1 MPDTPRCR
9 SDGCVVVHTVRVR
22 IPFRGAA
29 PAPLDPALV
38 APMSTAARP
47 ELTGGRRVGVLVQHG
62 FTGNPA
68 SMRPW
73 AEDLAARGYAVEMP
87 LLPGHGTRWQDLNK
101 VTWADW
107 VATVEDAYDR
117 LRAENDAVV
126 AVGLSMGGALCL
138 RLAADRGEDLAGV
151 VVVNAAVDTLR
162 KDVRLLPVL
171 KHLVPSFPGIAND
184 IKKPGADE
192 HGYPMTP
199 LKAAA
204 SMFSGYAALR
214 RDLPKVTVPVLFF
227 RSAEDHVVDISSSRA
242 INAGLSSKDFEERVL
257 DNSYHVATLDHD
269 APRIFA
275 ESAEFI
281 GRVTAAQQG

>member
-1 MPDTPRCR
+1 MP
-9 SDGCVVVHTVRVR
+9 VK
-22 IPFRGAA
+22 IPFRGG
-29 PAPLDPALV
+29 PDVPLDPALV
-38 APMSTAARP
+38 APMSTAAKP
-47 ELTGGRRVGVLVQHG
+47 ELTDGRRVGVLVQHG

-107 VATVEDAYDR
+107 VATAEGALDKLA
-117 LRAENDAVV
+117 AENDVVV

-138 RLAADRGEDLAGV
+138 RLAADHGDDLAGIV
-151 VVVNAAVDTLR
+151 IVNAAGDTLR
-162 KDVRLLPVL
+162 KDVKLLPLL
-171 KHLVPSFPGIAND
+171 KLLVPGMPGIAND

-192 HGYPMTP
+192 HGYPTTP
-199 LKAAA
+199 LRAAA
-204 SMFSGYAALR
+204 SMFAGYADLR
-214 RDLPKVTVPVLFF
+214 RDLPRITVPVLFF

-257 DNSYHVATLDHD
+257 EDSYHVATLDND

-281 GRVTAAQQG
+281 ERVTGREQG

>member
-1 MPDTPRCR
+1 M
-9 SDGCVVVHTVRVR
+9 VHTVPVK
-22 IPFRGAA
+22 IPFLGGPA
-29 PAPLDPALV
+29 APLDPTLV
-38 APMSTAARP
+38 APMSTPARP
-47 ELTGGRRVGVLVQHG
+47 ELTDGRRIGVLVQHG

-107 VATVEDAYDR
+107 VATVEGAHDKLA
-117 LRAENDAVV
+117 AENDAVV

-138 RLAADRGEDLAGV
+138 RLAADHGDRLAGIC
-151 VVVNAAVDTLR
+151 VVNAAVDTLR
-162 KDVRLLPVL
+162 KDVKLLPLL
-171 KHLVPSFPGIAND
+171 KLVVPGMPGIAND

-192 HGYPMTP
+192 HGYPTTP

-204 SMFSGYAALR
+204 SMFAGYAELR
-214 RDLPKVTVPVLFF
+214 KDLPRITVPVLFF

-242 INAGLSSKDFEERVL
+242 LNAGLSSKDFEERVL
-257 DNSYHVATLDHD
+257 ENSYHVATLDND

-281 GRVTAAQQG
+281 ERVTAQQQD

>member
-1 MPDTPRCR
+1 M
-9 SDGCVVVHTVRVR
+9 VHTVPVK
-22 IPFRGAA
+22 IPFRGG
-29 PAPLDPALV
+29 PDVPLDPALV
-38 APMSTAARP
+38 APMSAVANP

-73 AEDLAARGYAVEMP
+73 AEDLAGRGYAVEMP

-107 VATVEDAYDR
+107 VATAEGALDKLA
-117 LRAENDAVV
+117 AENDVVV

-138 RLAADRGEDLAGV
+138 RLAADHGDDLAGIV
-151 VVVNAAVDTLR
+151 IVNAAVDTLR
-162 KDVRLLPVL
+162 KDVKLLPLL
-171 KHLVPSFPGIAND
+171 KLVVPGMPGIAND

-192 HGYPMTP
+192 HGYPTTP
-199 LKAAA
+199 LRAAA
-204 SMFSGYAALR
+204 SMFAGYADLR
-214 RDLPKVTVPVLFF
+214 RDLPRITVPVLFF

-257 DNSYHVATLDHD
+257 EDSYHVATLDND

-281 GRVTAAQQG
+281 ERVTRLEQG

>member
-1 MPDTPRCR
+1 MDHRCVR
-9 SDGCVVVHTVRVR
+9 GVVVHTVPVK
-22 IPFRGAA
+22 IPFRGAQA
-29 PAPLDPALV
+29 APLDPTLV
-38 APMSTAARP
+38 APMSTAAQP
-47 ELTGGRRVGVLVQHG
+47 ELTGGRRIGVLVQHG
-62 FTGNPA
+62 FTGNPC

-107 VATVEDAYDR
+107 VATAEGALDKLA
-117 LRAENDAVV
+117 AENDAVV

-138 RLAADRGEDLAGV
+138 RLAADHGEDLAGI

-162 KDVRLLPVL
+162 KDVKLLPLL
-171 KHLVPSFPGIAND
+171 KLVVPGMPGIAND

-192 HGYPMTP
+192 HGYPTTP

-204 SMFSGYAALR
+204 SMFAGYAELR
-214 RDLPKVTVPVLFF
+214 RDLPKITIPVLFF

-257 DNSYHVATLDHD
+257 EDSYHVATLDND

-281 GRVTAAQQG
+281 ERVTSAERG

>member
-1 MPDTPRCR
+1 MKL
-9 SDGCVVVHTVRVR
+9 
-22 IPFRGAA
+22 PFSGAA
-29 PAPLDPALV
+29 DAPLDPALV

-47 ELTGGRRVGVLVQHG
+47 ELTGGRRIGVLVQHG

-87 LLPGHGTRWQDLNK
+87 LLPGHGTRWQDLNRT
-101 VTWADW
+101 TWADW
-107 VATVEDAYDR
+107 VATVEGAYDK
-117 LRAENDAVV
+117 LSAENDAVV

-138 RLAADRGEDLAGV
+138 RLAADKGEGLAGICL
-151 VVVNAAVDTLR
+151 VNPAVDTLR
-162 KDVRLLPVL
+162 KDVKALPVL
-171 KHLVPSFPGIAND
+171 KHVVPAMPGIAND

-204 SMFSGYAALR
+204 SMFAGYADLR
-214 RDLPKVTVPVLFF
+214 RDLPRITIPVLFF
-227 RSAEDHVVDISSSRA
+227 RSADDHVVDISSSRA
-242 INAGLSSKDFEERVL
+242 LNAGLSSKDFEERVL
-257 DNSYHVATLDHD
+257 DDSFHVATLDND

-281 GRVTAAQQG
+281 DRVTQQQG

>member
-1 MPDTPRCR
+1 MP
-9 SDGCVVVHTVRVR
+9 VK
-22 IPFRGAA
+22 IPFLGGRQAL
-29 PAPLDPALV
+29 LDPTLV

-47 ELTGGRRVGVLVQHG
+47 ELTGGRRIGVLVQHG

-73 AEDLAARGYAVEMP
+73 AQDLAERGYAVEMP

-101 VTWADW
+101 VTWDDW
-107 VATVEDAYDR
+107 VATVEGALDK
-117 LRAENDAVV
+117 LVAENDAVV

-138 RLAADRGEDLAGV
+138 RLAADHGDDLAGI

-162 KDVRLLPVL
+162 KDVKLLPVL
-171 KHLVPSFPGIAND
+171 KHAVPAMPGIAND

-199 LKAAA
+199 LRAAA
-204 SMFSGYAALR
+204 SMFAGYAELR
-214 RDLPKVTVPVLFF
+214 RDLPRITIPVLFF

-257 DNSYHVATLDHD
+257 EDSYHVATLDHD

-281 GRVTAAQQG
+281 ERVTREQQG

>member
-1 MPDTPRCR
+1 M
-9 SDGCVVVHTVRVR
+9 VHTVPVK
-22 IPFRGAA
+22 IPFLGG
-29 PAPLDPALV
+29 PGPLLDPVLV
-38 APMSTAARP
+38 APMSTPARP
-47 ELTGGRRVGVLVQHG
+47 DLTGGRRVGVLVQHG

-73 AEDLAARGYAVEMP
+73 AEDLAARGYGVEMP
-87 LLPGHGTRWQDLNK
+87 LLPGHGTRWQDMNK
-101 VTWADW
+101 VSWADW
-107 VATVEDAYDR
+107 VATVEGALDK

-138 RLAADRGEDLAGV
+138 RLAADHGDDLAGI
-151 VVVNAAVDTLR
+151 VVVNPAVDTLR
-162 KDVRLLPVL
+162 KDVKLLPVL
-171 KHLVPSFPGIAND
+171 QHLVPAMPGIAND

-204 SMFSGYAALR
+204 SMFAGYADLR
-214 RDLPKVTVPVLFF
+214 RDLPRVTVPVLYF
-227 RSAEDHVVDISSSRA
+227 RSADDHVVDISSSRA

-257 DNSYHVATLDHD
+257 EDSYHVATLDND

-281 GRVTAAQQG
+281 ERVTRAAQG

>member
-1 MPDTPRCR
+1 MR
-9 SDGCVVVHTVRVR
+9 DGFVRRAAADVVHTVPVK
-22 IPFRGAA
+22 IPFLGGQDAL
-29 PAPLDPALV
+29 LDPALV
-38 APMSTAARP
+38 APMSTAAKP

-87 LLPGHGTRWQDLNK
+87 LLPGHGTRWQDMNK

-107 VATVEDAYDR
+107 VATVEGALDK
-117 LRAENDAVV
+117 LTAENDAVV

-138 RLAADRGEDLAGV
+138 RLAADHGDDLAGI

-162 KDVRLLPVL
+162 KDVKLLPLL
-171 KHLVPSFPGIAND
+171 KHAIPALPGIAND

-192 HGYPMTP
+192 HGYPKTP
-199 LKAAA
+199 LRAAA
-204 SMFSGYAALR
+204 SMFAGYADLR
-214 RDLPKVTVPVLFF
+214 RDLPRITIPVLFF

-257 DNSYHVATLDHD
+257 EDSYHVATLDND

-281 GRVTAAQQG
+281 ERVTGEKQG